1 MWGRGSTR
9 QPGDG
14 IPGMPRHPVHNP
26 VHIAETGHQIKA
38 LTKLR
43 KARIANYSQI
53 TVPQIIRSEKRSL
66 FFFEKYQN
74 FYLFKLSGLFFI
86 QHGEYSGQDFALLV
100 HLHRRIS
107 KIVRASYD
115 S

>member
-1 MWGRGSTR
+1 MWGRGSPR

-14 IPGMPRHPVHNP
+14 IPGMPTHRVHNP
-26 VHIAETGHQIKA
+26 APATGHQIEA

-66 FFFEKYQN
+66 FF
-74 FYLFKLSGLFFI
+74 
-86 QHGEYSGQDFALLV
+86 V
-100 HLHRRIS
+100 
-107 KIVRASYD
+107 
-115 S
+115 

>member
-1 MWGRGSTR
+1 MLGRGSPR
-9 QPGDG
+9 QPWDR

-53 TVPQIIRSEKRSL
+53 TVPQIIRSEKRFL
-66 FFFEKYQN
+66 FFCEKCQN
-74 FYLFKLSGLFFI
+74 LYLFKLSGLFFI
-86 QHGEYSGQDFALLV
+86 QHGEYLGEDIALLEL
-100 HLHRRIS
+100 LHRRIS